1 MAIGRLEFNTV
12 MGLLA
17 SVLLAAGKLV
27 AGIVGHSSALVA
39 DAVESFADT
48 VGSVVVLQ
56 GLRVASR
63 PPDNDHPYGYGKAEA
78 LAALAVGAMLLVA
91 AGVIVL
97 KAVEEMTTPHAAPA
111 PWTLLVLVIVI
122 AVKEMLF
129 RVVLKNAEEFASDA
143 AKADAWHHRSDAVTS
158 AAAFIGVA
166 VAIWGPRWL
175 GMPRLVLADEVAAMI
190 ASVVIV
196 ITGVRLM
203 RPSMRELLD
212 RSSQEMSDRVR
223 AAARTVEGVVLV
235 EKVHTRK
242 SGRGYC
248 VDMHLHVDPEMSVRD
263 AHSLAGR
270 VKGHVRAA
278 IPSVAHVLIH
288 VEPGERSGA

>member
-12 MGLLA
+12 IGLLA

-143 AKADAWHHRSDAVTS
+143 ARADAWHHRSDAVTS

-212 RSSQEMSDRVR
+212 RSSQELSDQVR
-223 AAARTVEGVVLV
+223 RAARTVEGVVLV